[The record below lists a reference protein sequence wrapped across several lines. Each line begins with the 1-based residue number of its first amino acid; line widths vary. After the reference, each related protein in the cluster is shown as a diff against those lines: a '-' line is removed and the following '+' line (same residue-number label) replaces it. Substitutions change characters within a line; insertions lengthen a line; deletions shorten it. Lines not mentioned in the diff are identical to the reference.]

1 MANYFE
7 AVSKPDWLLYQY
19 HVDFN
24 PAIDSK
30 RMRQALLHNHNSL
43 FPDNKAFDGST
54 LYSLTK
60 LPNEVSFKNFLI

>member
-7 AVSKPDWLLYQY
+7 AVSKPEWLLHQY

-24 PAIDSK
+24 PPVDSK
-30 RMRQALLHNHNSL
+30 RMRQALLHSHNDL

-60 LPNEVSFKNFLI
+60 LPNEVSI